1 MKSIFKKVIIAL
13 LAIVWGV
20 SSMQAQVNMSNYITL
35 TVQKGQSIQFDLKAA
50 SDNTADTGS
59 EWKSDNR
66 YYGKCCVAL

>member
-35 TVQKGQSIQFDLKAA
+35 TVQKGQSSF
-50 SDNTADTGS
+50 
-59 EWKSDNR
+59 
-66 YYGKCCVAL
+66 